1 MNKRERKRKSKIYR
15 RRFYHKII
23 DNKTGDVIIFTSNDP
38 NAKMDVFK
46 NRKR

>member
-23 DNKTGDVIIFTSNDP
+23 DNKTGTIVIFTSNDP
-38 NAKMDVFK
+38 NAKMDVFNK
-46 NRKR
+46 KR